1 MVYLVMAAPP
11 LELGA
16 VILTD
21 ALDELMGVARRVVG
35 APGATAATAIVTV
48 VLPVA
53 VAPPATVALAL
64 IVKTVEESPAV
75 GVPEITPVEV
85 FNVSPA
91 GKPGL
96 IE

>member
-1 MVYLVMAAPP
+1 MVYLVIAAPP

-16 VILTD
+16 VTVTD
-21 ALDELMGVARRVVG
+21 ALDEFIGVAETVVG

-53 VAPPATVALAL
+53 VAPPATVVLAL
-64 IVKTVEESPAV
+64 IVKSVEEIPAV

-85 FNVSPA
+85 LNVSPA